1 MSRNFTIS
9 SRMSVIIRRV
19 ELILSLFLLGTIMIF
34 TTFDGVPNVIP
45 EFDIVRG
52 LLFFAVFF
60 VAPLAL
66 AIVGLLTTIVGRISI
81 GSIIT
86 GVISL
91 SLVFIIVTAITT
103 LFTSGGDGGVY
114 FGHLFAYAV
123 ALILSITA
131 LVRPPL
137 DRLFSTIFEH
147 PGLIQLE
154 S

>member
-1 MSRNFTIS
+1 M
-9 SRMSVIIRRV
+9 
-19 ELILSLFLLGTIMIF
+19 
-34 TTFDGVPNVIP
+34 TFAVFGGVPNVIP

-60 VAPLAL
+60 ITPLAL
-66 AIVGLLTTIVGRISI
+66 AMVVLLTTIVGRISI

-91 SLVFIIVTAITT
+91 SLVFITVTAITT

-131 LVRPPL
+131 LARPPL
-137 DRLFSTIFEH
+137 DRLFSTIFEY